1 MKRTILTAVSLLFLF
16 VLPPHLSA
24 GPRSWQQAQKIAER
38 IGCWAKNSVA
48 PMTPGNVFLKMGD
61 KETAVPLKLTNWG
74 DTEVT
79 SISYTFYYTDK
90 QVSEGPFVLNLDQT
104 LKDGETREVKI
115 PIKPGQKL
123 GKEELLFNITQVNGQ
138 YNEASAGYAYL
149 TCCTVNK
156 MPHKRVLVEDYAG
169 MWCWHCPIGL
179 VATDAIARMYPDD
192 VVAVSVHKTDDI
204 SKVVSRGVYEGLI
217 DRYAVT
223 VPAVWVARDNKAA
236 GFDITDAFKIEKSKV
251 TYMNMEVDAE
261 WDENGNNIRVKT
273 QVEPCMLPDE
283 GETFAIG
290 YVMTASGLSDD
301 KWRQESNYAEY
312 SSDSY
317 KDAPEEMKFYADAA
331 NYVEGWSQVKGM
343 VYNHVAIESQG
354 MDNGLEDSK
363 MTDFRADEVKTHS
376 TTFEGVNKY
385 SVIRDRS
392 KIEIAAVL
400 FNTKTGKIENAA
412 RCSVRNHGTTGIR
425 PNLVQEQKKT
435 EGIYDM
441 QGRKVNGKPTP
452 GIYIVNGKKTVIR

>member
-1 MKRTILTAVSLLFLF
+1 MKRTILTAVSLLILF

-90 QVSEGPFVLNLDQT
+90 QVSEGPFVLNLDQP

-123 GKEELLFNITQVNGQ
+123 GKEEVLFNITQVNGQ

-204 SKVVSRGVYEGLI
+204 SKVVSRWVYEGLI

-236 GFDITDAFKIEKSKV
+236 GFDIT
-251 TYMNMEVDAE
+251 
-261 WDENGNNIRVKT
+261 
-273 QVEPCMLPDE
+273 
-283 GETFAIG
+283 
-290 YVMTASGLSDD
+290 
-301 KWRQESNYAEY
+301 
-312 SSDSY
+312 
-317 KDAPEEMKFYADAA
+317 DAA

-425 PNLVQEQKKT
+425 PNLVQEQKKP

>member
-1 MKRTILTAVSLLFLF
+1 MKRTILTAVSLLILF

-24 GPRSWQQAQKIAER
+24 GPQSWQQAQKIAER

-61 KETAVPLKLTNWG
+61 KETVVPLKLTNWG

-90 QVSEGPFVLNLDQT
+90 QVSEGPFVLNFDQP

-204 SKVVSRGVYEGLI
+204 SKVVSRSVYEGLI

-236 GFDITDAFKIEKSKV
+236 GFDIT
-251 TYMNMEVDAE
+251 
-261 WDENGNNIRVKT
+261 
-273 QVEPCMLPDE
+273 
-283 GETFAIG
+283 
-290 YVMTASGLSDD
+290 
-301 KWRQESNYAEY
+301 
-312 SSDSY
+312 
-317 KDAPEEMKFYADAA
+317 DAA

-425 PNLVQEQKKT
+425 PNLVLEQKKQ

>member
-1 MKRTILTAVSLLFLF
+1 MKRTILTAVSLLILF

-24 GPRSWQQAQKIAER
+24 GPQSWQQAQKIAER

-61 KETAVPLKLTNWG
+61 KETVVPLKLTNWG

-90 QVSEGPFVLNLDQT
+90 QVSEGPFVLNFDQP

-204 SKVVSRGVYEGLI
+204 SKVVSRWVYEGLI

-236 GFDITDAFKIEKSKV
+236 GFDIT
-251 TYMNMEVDAE
+251 
-261 WDENGNNIRVKT
+261 
-273 QVEPCMLPDE
+273 
-283 GETFAIG
+283 
-290 YVMTASGLSDD
+290 
-301 KWRQESNYAEY
+301 
-312 SSDSY
+312 
-317 KDAPEEMKFYADAA
+317 DAA

-376 TTFEGVNKY
+376 TTFEGINKY

-392 KIEIAAVL
+392 KIGIAAVL

>member
-1 MKRTILTAVSLLFLF
+1 MKRTILTAVSLLILF

-24 GPRSWQQAQKIAER
+24 GPQSWQQAQKIAER

-61 KETAVPLKLTNWG
+61 KETVVPLKLTNWG

-90 QVSEGPFVLNLDQT
+90 QVSEGPFVLNFDQP

-204 SKVVSRGVYEGLI
+204 SKVVSRRVYEGLI

-223 VPAVWVARDNKAA
+223 VPSVWVARDNKAA
-236 GFDITDAFKIEKSKV
+236 GFDIT
-251 TYMNMEVDAE
+251 
-261 WDENGNNIRVKT
+261 
-273 QVEPCMLPDE
+273 
-283 GETFAIG
+283 
-290 YVMTASGLSDD
+290 
-301 KWRQESNYAEY
+301 
-312 SSDSY
+312 
-317 KDAPEEMKFYADAA
+317 DAA

-425 PNLVQEQKKT
+425 PNLVQEQKKP

-441 QGRKVNGKPTP
+441 QGRKVSGKPTP

>member
-1 MKRTILTAVSLLFLF
+1 MKRTILTAVSLLILF

-24 GPRSWQQAQKIAER
+24 GPQSWQQAQKIAER

-61 KETAVPLKLTNWG
+61 KETVVPLKLTNWG

-90 QVSEGPFVLNLDQT
+90 QVSEGPFVLNFDQP

-169 MWCWHCPIGL
+169 MWCWHCPVGL

-204 SKVVSRGVYEGLI
+204 SKVVSRSVYEGLI

-236 GFDITDAFKIEKSKV
+236 GFDIT
-251 TYMNMEVDAE
+251 
-261 WDENGNNIRVKT
+261 
-273 QVEPCMLPDE
+273 
-283 GETFAIG
+283 
-290 YVMTASGLSDD
+290 
-301 KWRQESNYAEY
+301 
-312 SSDSY
+312 
-317 KDAPEEMKFYADAA
+317 DAA

-425 PNLVQEQKKT
+425 PNLVQEQKKQK
-435 EGIYDM
+435 GIYDM

>member
-1 MKRTILTAVSLLFLF
+1 MKRTILTAVSLLILF

-24 GPRSWQQAQKIAER
+24 GPQSWQQAQKIAER

-61 KETAVPLKLTNWG
+61 KETVVPLKLTNWG

-90 QVSEGPFVLNLDQT
+90 QVSEGPFVLNFDQP
-104 LKDGETREVKI
+104 LKNGETREVKI

-204 SKVVSRGVYEGLI
+204 SKVVSRWVYEGLI

-223 VPAVWVARDNKAA
+223 VPSVWVARDNKAA
-236 GFDITDAFKIEKSKV
+236 GFDIT
-251 TYMNMEVDAE
+251 
-261 WDENGNNIRVKT
+261 
-273 QVEPCMLPDE
+273 
-283 GETFAIG
+283 
-290 YVMTASGLSDD
+290 
-301 KWRQESNYAEY
+301 
-312 SSDSY
+312 
-317 KDAPEEMKFYADAA
+317 DAA

-392 KIEIAAVL
+392 KIAIAAVL

-425 PNLVQEQKKT
+425 PNLVQEQKKQ

>member
-1 MKRTILTAVSLLFLF
+1 
-16 VLPPHLSA
+16 
-24 GPRSWQQAQKIAER
+24 
-38 IGCWAKNSVA
+38 
-48 PMTPGNVFLKMGD
+48 MTPGNVFLKMGD
-61 KETAVPLKLTNWG
+61 KETVVPLKLTNWG

-90 QVSEGPFVLNLDQT
+90 QVSEGPFVLNFDQP
-104 LKDGETREVKI
+104 LKNGETREVKI

-156 MPHKRVLVEDYAG
+156 MPHKWVLVEDYAG

-204 SKVVSRGVYEGLI
+204 SKVVSRRVYEGLI

-223 VPAVWVARDNKAA
+223 VPSVWVARDNKAA
-236 GFDITDAFKIEKSKV
+236 GFDIT
-251 TYMNMEVDAE
+251 
-261 WDENGNNIRVKT
+261 
-273 QVEPCMLPDE
+273 
-283 GETFAIG
+283 
-290 YVMTASGLSDD
+290 
-301 KWRQESNYAEY
+301 
-312 SSDSY
+312 
-317 KDAPEEMKFYADAA
+317 DAA

-343 VYNHVAIESQG
+343 VYNHVAIKSQG

-425 PNLVQEQKKT
+425 PNLVQEQKKP

>member
-1 MKRTILTAVSLLFLF
+1 MKRTILTAVSLLILF

-24 GPRSWQQAQKIAER
+24 GPQSWQQAQKIAER

-48 PMTPGNVFLKMGD
+48 PMTPGNVFLKMGN
-61 KETAVPLKLTNWG
+61 KETVVPLKLTNWG

-90 QVSEGPFVLNLDQT
+90 QVSEGPFVLNFDQP

-156 MPHKRVLVEDYAG
+156 MLHKRVLVEDYAG

-204 SKVVSRGVYEGLI
+204 SKVVSRWVYEGLI

-236 GFDITDAFKIEKSKV
+236 GFDIT
-251 TYMNMEVDAE
+251 
-261 WDENGNNIRVKT
+261 
-273 QVEPCMLPDE
+273 
-283 GETFAIG
+283 
-290 YVMTASGLSDD
+290 
-301 KWRQESNYAEY
+301 
-312 SSDSY
+312 
-317 KDAPEEMKFYADAA
+317 DAA

-376 TTFEGVNKY
+376 TTFEGINKY

-425 PNLVQEQKKT
+425 PNLVQKQKKT

-452 GIYIVNGKKTVIR
+452 GIYIVNGKKMVIR

>member
-1 MKRTILTAVSLLFLF
+1 MKRTILTAVSLLILF

-24 GPRSWQQAQKIAER
+24 GPQSWQQAQKIAER

-61 KETAVPLKLTNWG
+61 KETVVPLKLTNWG

-90 QVSEGPFVLNLDQT
+90 QVSEGPFVLNFDQP

-179 VATDAIARMYPDD
+179 VATDVIARMYPDD

-204 SKVVSRGVYEGLI
+204 SKVVSRWVYEGLI

-236 GFDITDAFKIEKSKV
+236 GFDIT
-251 TYMNMEVDAE
+251 
-261 WDENGNNIRVKT
+261 
-273 QVEPCMLPDE
+273 
-283 GETFAIG
+283 
-290 YVMTASGLSDD
+290 
-301 KWRQESNYAEY
+301 
-312 SSDSY
+312 
-317 KDAPEEMKFYADAA
+317 DAA

-376 TTFEGVNKY
+376 TTFEGVNQY

>member
-1 MKRTILTAVSLLFLF
+1 MKRTILTAVSLLILF

-24 GPRSWQQAQKIAER
+24 GPQSWQQAQKIAER

-61 KETAVPLKLTNWG
+61 KETVVPLKLTNWG

-90 QVSEGPFVLNLDQT
+90 QVSEGPFVLNFDQP

-204 SKVVSRGVYEGLI
+204 SKVVSRWVYEGLI

-236 GFDITDAFKIEKSKV
+236 GFDIT
-251 TYMNMEVDAE
+251 
-261 WDENGNNIRVKT
+261 
-273 QVEPCMLPDE
+273 
-283 GETFAIG
+283 
-290 YVMTASGLSDD
+290 
-301 KWRQESNYAEY
+301 
-312 SSDSY
+312 
-317 KDAPEEMKFYADAA
+317 DAA

-376 TTFEGVNKY
+376 TTFEGVNQY

>member
-1 MKRTILTAVSLLFLF
+1 MKRTILTAVSLLILF

-24 GPRSWQQAQKIAER
+24 GPQSWQQAQKIAER

-61 KETAVPLKLTNWG
+61 KETVVPLKLTNWG

-79 SISYTFYYTDK
+79 SICYTFYYTDK
-90 QVSEGPFVLNLDQT
+90 QVSEGPFVLNFDQP

-204 SKVVSRGVYEGLI
+204 SKVVSRWVYEGLI

-236 GFDITDAFKIEKSKV
+236 GFDIT
-251 TYMNMEVDAE
+251 
-261 WDENGNNIRVKT
+261 
-273 QVEPCMLPDE
+273 
-283 GETFAIG
+283 
-290 YVMTASGLSDD
+290 
-301 KWRQESNYAEY
+301 
-312 SSDSY
+312 
-317 KDAPEEMKFYADAA
+317 DAA

-376 TTFEGVNKY
+376 TTFEGINKY

>member
-1 MKRTILTAVSLLFLF
+1 MKRTILTAVSLLILF
-16 VLPPHLSA
+16 VLPPYLSA
-24 GPRSWQQAQKIAER
+24 GPQSWQQAQKIAER

-61 KETAVPLKLTNWG
+61 KETVVPLKLTNWG

-90 QVSEGPFVLNLDQT
+90 QVSEGPFVLNFDQP

-115 PIKPGQKL
+115 PIKPVQKL

-156 MPHKRVLVEDYAG
+156 MLHKRVLVEDYAG

-204 SKVVSRGVYEGLI
+204 SKVVSRWVYEGLI

-236 GFDITDAFKIEKSKV
+236 GFDIT
-251 TYMNMEVDAE
+251 
-261 WDENGNNIRVKT
+261 
-273 QVEPCMLPDE
+273 
-283 GETFAIG
+283 
-290 YVMTASGLSDD
+290 
-301 KWRQESNYAEY
+301 
-312 SSDSY
+312 
-317 KDAPEEMKFYADAA
+317 DAA

-376 TTFEGVNKY
+376 TTFEGINKY

>member
-1 MKRTILTAVSLLFLF
+1 MKRTILTAVSLLILF

-24 GPRSWQQAQKIAER
+24 GPQSWQQAQKIAER
-38 IGCWAKNSVA
+38 IGCWAKNSVV

-61 KETAVPLKLTNWG
+61 KETVVPLKLTNWG

-90 QVSEGPFVLNLDQT
+90 QVSEGPFVLNFDQP

-115 PIKPGQKL
+115 PIKSGQKL

-204 SKVVSRGVYEGLI
+204 SKVVSRWVYEGLI

-223 VPAVWVARDNKAA
+223 VPSVWVARDNKAA
-236 GFDITDAFKIEKSKV
+236 GFDIT
-251 TYMNMEVDAE
+251 
-261 WDENGNNIRVKT
+261 
-273 QVEPCMLPDE
+273 
-283 GETFAIG
+283 
-290 YVMTASGLSDD
+290 
-301 KWRQESNYAEY
+301 
-312 SSDSY
+312 
-317 KDAPEEMKFYADAA
+317 DAA

>member
-1 MKRTILTAVSLLFLF
+1 MKRTILTAVSLLILF

-24 GPRSWQQAQKIAER
+24 GPQSWQQAQKIAER

-61 KETAVPLKLTNWG
+61 KETVVPLKLTNWG

-90 QVSEGPFVLNLDQT
+90 QVSEGPFVLNFDQP

-204 SKVVSRGVYEGLI
+204 SKVVSRWVYEGLI

-236 GFDITDAFKIEKSKV
+236 GFDIT
-251 TYMNMEVDAE
+251 
-261 WDENGNNIRVKT
+261 
-273 QVEPCMLPDE
+273 
-283 GETFAIG
+283 
-290 YVMTASGLSDD
+290 
-301 KWRQESNYAEY
+301 
-312 SSDSY
+312 
-317 KDAPEEMKFYADAA
+317 DAA

-376 TTFEGVNKY
+376 TTFEGENKY

>member
-1 MKRTILTAVSLLFLF
+1 MKRTILTAVSLLILF

-24 GPRSWQQAQKIAER
+24 GPQSWQQAQKIAER

-61 KETAVPLKLTNWG
+61 KETVVPLKLTNWG

-90 QVSEGPFVLNLDQT
+90 QVSEGPFVLNFDQP
-104 LKDGETREVKI
+104 LKNGETREVKI

-204 SKVVSRGVYEGLI
+204 SKVVSRLVYEGLI

-223 VPAVWVARDNKAA
+223 VPSVWVARDNKAA
-236 GFDITDAFKIEKSKV
+236 GFDIT
-251 TYMNMEVDAE
+251 
-261 WDENGNNIRVKT
+261 
-273 QVEPCMLPDE
+273 
-283 GETFAIG
+283 
-290 YVMTASGLSDD
+290 
-301 KWRQESNYAEY
+301 
-312 SSDSY
+312 
-317 KDAPEEMKFYADAA
+317 DAA

-425 PNLVQEQKKT
+425 SNLVQEQKKT

>member
-1 MKRTILTAVSLLFLF
+1 MKRTILTAVLLLILF

-24 GPRSWQQAQKIAER
+24 GPQSWQQAQKIAER

-61 KETAVPLKLTNWG
+61 KETVVPLKLTNWG

-90 QVSEGPFVLNLDQT
+90 QVSEGPFVLNFDQP

-204 SKVVSRGVYEGLI
+204 SKVVSRLVYEGLI

-223 VPAVWVARDNKAA
+223 VPSVWVARDNKAA
-236 GFDITDAFKIEKSKV
+236 GFDII
-251 TYMNMEVDAE
+251 
-261 WDENGNNIRVKT
+261 
-273 QVEPCMLPDE
+273 
-283 GETFAIG
+283 
-290 YVMTASGLSDD
+290 
-301 KWRQESNYAEY
+301 
-312 SSDSY
+312 
-317 KDAPEEMKFYADAA
+317 DAA

-400 FNTKTGKIENAA
+400 FNAKTGKIENAA

>member
-1 MKRTILTAVSLLFLF
+1 MKRTILTAVSLLILF

-24 GPRSWQQAQKIAER
+24 GPQSWQQAQKIAER

-48 PMTPGNVFLKMGD
+48 PMTPDNVFLKMGD
-61 KETAVPLKLTNWG
+61 KETVVPLKLTNWG

-90 QVSEGPFVLNLDQT
+90 QVSEGPFVLNFDQP

-115 PIKPGQKL
+115 PIKPGPKL

-204 SKVVSRGVYEGLI
+204 SKVVSRSVYEGLI

-236 GFDITDAFKIEKSKV
+236 GFDIT
-251 TYMNMEVDAE
+251 
-261 WDENGNNIRVKT
+261 
-273 QVEPCMLPDE
+273 
-283 GETFAIG
+283 
-290 YVMTASGLSDD
+290 
-301 KWRQESNYAEY
+301 
-312 SSDSY
+312 
-317 KDAPEEMKFYADAA
+317 DAA

-412 RCSVRNHGTTGIR
+412 RCSVRNHDTTGIR
-425 PNLVQEQKKT
+425 PNLVQEQKKP

>member
-1 MKRTILTAVSLLFLF
+1 
-16 VLPPHLSA
+16 
-24 GPRSWQQAQKIAER
+24 
-38 IGCWAKNSVA
+38 
-48 PMTPGNVFLKMGD
+48 MTPGNVFLKMGD
-61 KETAVPLKLTNWG
+61 KETVVPLKLTNWG

-90 QVSEGPFVLNLDQT
+90 QVSEGPFVLNFDQP

-204 SKVVSRGVYEGLI
+204 SKVVSRSVYEGLI

-236 GFDITDAFKIEKSKV
+236 GFDIT
-251 TYMNMEVDAE
+251 
-261 WDENGNNIRVKT
+261 
-273 QVEPCMLPDE
+273 
-283 GETFAIG
+283 
-290 YVMTASGLSDD
+290 
-301 KWRQESNYAEY
+301 
-312 SSDSY
+312 
-317 KDAPEEMKFYADAA
+317 DAA

-425 PNLVQEQKKT
+425 PNLVQEQKKQ

-452 GIYIVNGKKTVIR
+452 GIYIVNGKKMVIR

>member
-1 MKRTILTAVSLLFLF
+1 MKRTILTAVSLLILF

-24 GPRSWQQAQKIAER
+24 GPQSWQQAQKIAER

-61 KETAVPLKLTNWG
+61 KETVVPLKLTNWG

-90 QVSEGPFVLNLDQT
+90 QVSEGPFVLNFYQP

-204 SKVVSRGVYEGLI
+204 SKVVSRWVYEGLI

-223 VPAVWVARDNKAA
+223 VPSVWVARDNKAA
-236 GFDITDAFKIEKSKV
+236 GFDIT
-251 TYMNMEVDAE
+251 
-261 WDENGNNIRVKT
+261 
-273 QVEPCMLPDE
+273 
-283 GETFAIG
+283 
-290 YVMTASGLSDD
+290 
-301 KWRQESNYAEY
+301 
-312 SSDSY
+312 
-317 KDAPEEMKFYADAA
+317 DAA

-425 PNLVQEQKKT
+425 PNLVQEQKKQ

>member
-1 MKRTILTAVSLLFLF
+1 MKRTILTAVSLLILF

-24 GPRSWQQAQKIAER
+24 GPQSWQQAQKIAER

-61 KETAVPLKLTNWG
+61 KETVVPLKLTNWG

-90 QVSEGPFVLNLDQT
+90 QVSEGPFVLHLDQP

-192 VVAVSVHKTDDI
+192 VVAVSVHKADDI
-204 SKVVSRGVYEGLI
+204 SKVVSRWVYEGLI

-236 GFDITDAFKIEKSKV
+236 GFDIT
-251 TYMNMEVDAE
+251 
-261 WDENGNNIRVKT
+261 
-273 QVEPCMLPDE
+273 
-283 GETFAIG
+283 
-290 YVMTASGLSDD
+290 
-301 KWRQESNYAEY
+301 
-312 SSDSY
+312 
-317 KDAPEEMKFYADAA
+317 DAA

-425 PNLVQEQKKT
+425 PNLVQEQKKP

>member
-1 MKRTILTAVSLLFLF
+1 
-16 VLPPHLSA
+16 
-24 GPRSWQQAQKIAER
+24 
-38 IGCWAKNSVA
+38 
-48 PMTPGNVFLKMGD
+48 MTPGNVFLKMGD
-61 KETAVPLKLTNWG
+61 KETVVPLKLTNWG

-90 QVSEGPFVLNLDQT
+90 QVSEGPFVLNFDQP
-104 LKDGETREVKI
+104 LKDRETREVKI
-115 PIKPGQKL
+115 PIKPGLKL

-204 SKVVSRGVYEGLI
+204 SKVVSRWVYEGLI

-236 GFDITDAFKIEKSKV
+236 GFDIT
-251 TYMNMEVDAE
+251 
-261 WDENGNNIRVKT
+261 
-273 QVEPCMLPDE
+273 
-283 GETFAIG
+283 
-290 YVMTASGLSDD
+290 
-301 KWRQESNYAEY
+301 
-312 SSDSY
+312 
-317 KDAPEEMKFYADAA
+317 DAA

>member
-1 MKRTILTAVSLLFLF
+1 MKRTILTAVSLLILF

-24 GPRSWQQAQKIAER
+24 GPQSWQQAQKIAER

-61 KETAVPLKLTNWG
+61 KETVVPLKLTNWG

-90 QVSEGPFVLNLDQT
+90 QVSEGPFVLNFDQP

-123 GKEELLFNITQVNGQ
+123 GKEEVLFNITQVNGQ

-204 SKVVSRGVYEGLI
+204 SKVVSRWVYEGLI

-223 VPAVWVARDNKAA
+223 VPSVWVARDNKAA
-236 GFDITDAFKIEKSKV
+236 GFDIT
-251 TYMNMEVDAE
+251 
-261 WDENGNNIRVKT
+261 
-273 QVEPCMLPDE
+273 
-283 GETFAIG
+283 
-290 YVMTASGLSDD
+290 
-301 KWRQESNYAEY
+301 
-312 SSDSY
+312 
-317 KDAPEEMKFYADAA
+317 DAA

>member
-1 MKRTILTAVSLLFLF
+1 MKRTILTAVSLLILF

-24 GPRSWQQAQKIAER
+24 GPQSWQQAQKIAER

-61 KETAVPLKLTNWG
+61 KETVVPLKLTNWG

-90 QVSEGPFVLNLDQT
+90 QVSEGPFVLNFDQP

-204 SKVVSRGVYEGLI
+204 SKVVSRLVYEGLI

-223 VPAVWVARDNKAA
+223 VPSVWVARDNKAA
-236 GFDITDAFKIEKSKV
+236 GFDIT
-251 TYMNMEVDAE
+251 
-261 WDENGNNIRVKT
+261 
-273 QVEPCMLPDE
+273 
-283 GETFAIG
+283 
-290 YVMTASGLSDD
+290 
-301 KWRQESNYAEY
+301 
-312 SSDSY
+312 
-317 KDAPEEMKFYADAA
+317 DAA

-376 TTFEGVNKY
+376 TTFEGVNQY

>member
-1 MKRTILTAVSLLFLF
+1 MKRTILTAVSLLILF

-24 GPRSWQQAQKIAER
+24 GPQSWQQAQKIAER

-61 KETAVPLKLTNWG
+61 KETVVPLKLTNWG

-90 QVSEGPFVLNLDQT
+90 QVSEGPFVLNFDQP

-204 SKVVSRGVYEGLI
+204 SKVVSRWVYEGLI

-236 GFDITDAFKIEKSKV
+236 GFDIT
-251 TYMNMEVDAE
+251 
-261 WDENGNNIRVKT
+261 
-273 QVEPCMLPDE
+273 
-283 GETFAIG
+283 
-290 YVMTASGLSDD
+290 
-301 KWRQESNYAEY
+301 
-312 SSDSY
+312 
-317 KDAPEEMKFYADAA
+317 DAA

-376 TTFEGVNKY
+376 TTFEGVNQY

-425 PNLVQEQKKT
+425 PNLVQEQKKP

>member
-1 MKRTILTAVSLLFLF
+1 MKRTILTAVSLLILF
-16 VLPPHLSA
+16 VLPHHLSA

-90 QVSEGPFVLNLDQT
+90 QVSEGPFVLHLDQP

-204 SKVVSRGVYEGLI
+204 SKVVSRWVYEGLI

-236 GFDITDAFKIEKSKV
+236 GFDIT
-251 TYMNMEVDAE
+251 
-261 WDENGNNIRVKT
+261 
-273 QVEPCMLPDE
+273 
-283 GETFAIG
+283 
-290 YVMTASGLSDD
+290 
-301 KWRQESNYAEY
+301 
-312 SSDSY
+312 
-317 KDAPEEMKFYADAA
+317 DAA

-425 PNLVQEQKKT
+425 PNLVQEQKKP

>member
-1 MKRTILTAVSLLFLF
+1 MKRTILTAVSLLILF

-24 GPRSWQQAQKIAER
+24 GPQSWQQAQKIAER

-61 KETAVPLKLTNWG
+61 KETVVPLKLTNWG

-90 QVSEGPFVLNLDQT
+90 QVSEGPFVLNFDQP

-204 SKVVSRGVYEGLI
+204 SKVVSRWVYEGLI

-223 VPAVWVARDNKAA
+223 FPSVWVARDNKAA
-236 GFDITDAFKIEKSKV
+236 GFDIT
-251 TYMNMEVDAE
+251 
-261 WDENGNNIRVKT
+261 
-273 QVEPCMLPDE
+273 
-283 GETFAIG
+283 
-290 YVMTASGLSDD
+290 
-301 KWRQESNYAEY
+301 
-312 SSDSY
+312 
-317 KDAPEEMKFYADAA
+317 DAA

-425 PNLVQEQKKT
+425 PNLVQEQKKP

>member
-1 MKRTILTAVSLLFLF
+1 MKRTILTAVSLLILF

-24 GPRSWQQAQKIAER
+24 GPQSWQQAQKIAER

-61 KETAVPLKLTNWG
+61 KETVVPLKLTNWG

-90 QVSEGPFVLNLDQT
+90 QVSEGPFVLNFDQP
-104 LKDGETREVKI
+104 LKNGETREVKI

-138 YNEASAGYAYL
+138 NNEASAGYAYL

-204 SKVVSRGVYEGLI
+204 SKVVSRRVYEGLI

-223 VPAVWVARDNKAA
+223 VPSVWVARDNKAA
-236 GFDITDAFKIEKSKV
+236 GFDIT
-251 TYMNMEVDAE
+251 
-261 WDENGNNIRVKT
+261 
-273 QVEPCMLPDE
+273 
-283 GETFAIG
+283 
-290 YVMTASGLSDD
+290 
-301 KWRQESNYAEY
+301 
-312 SSDSY
+312 
-317 KDAPEEMKFYADAA
+317 DAA

-425 PNLVQEQKKT
+425 PNLVQEQKKP

>member
-1 MKRTILTAVSLLFLF
+1 MKRTILTAVSLLILF
-16 VLPPHLSA
+16 VLPHHLSA

-90 QVSEGPFVLNLDQT
+90 QVSEGPFVLNLDQP

-123 GKEELLFNITQVNGQ
+123 GKEEVLFNITQVNGQ

-204 SKVVSRGVYEGLI
+204 SKVVSRWVYEGLI

-236 GFDITDAFKIEKSKV
+236 GFDIT
-251 TYMNMEVDAE
+251 
-261 WDENGNNIRVKT
+261 
-273 QVEPCMLPDE
+273 
-283 GETFAIG
+283 
-290 YVMTASGLSDD
+290 
-301 KWRQESNYAEY
+301 
-312 SSDSY
+312 
-317 KDAPEEMKFYADAA
+317 DAA

-425 PNLVQEQKKT
+425 PNLVQEQKKP

-441 QGRKVNGKPTP
+441 QGRKVNGKPTL

>member
-1 MKRTILTAVSLLFLF
+1 MKRTILTAVSLLILF

-24 GPRSWQQAQKIAER
+24 GPQSWQQAQKIAER

-61 KETAVPLKLTNWG
+61 KETVVPLKLTNWG

-90 QVSEGPFVLNLDQT
+90 QVSEGPFVLNFDQP

-138 YNEASAGYAYL
+138 NNEASAGYAYL

-204 SKVVSRGVYEGLI
+204 SKVVSRWVYEGLI

-223 VPAVWVARDNKAA
+223 VPSVWVARDNKAA
-236 GFDITDAFKIEKSKV
+236 GFDIT
-251 TYMNMEVDAE
+251 
-261 WDENGNNIRVKT
+261 
-273 QVEPCMLPDE
+273 
-283 GETFAIG
+283 
-290 YVMTASGLSDD
+290 
-301 KWRQESNYAEY
+301 
-312 SSDSY
+312 
-317 KDAPEEMKFYADAA
+317 DAA

-425 PNLVQEQKKT
+425 PNLVQKQKKT

-452 GIYIVNGKKTVIR
+452 GIYIVNGKKMVIR

>member
-1 MKRTILTAVSLLFLF
+1 MKRTILTAVSLLILF

-24 GPRSWQQAQKIAER
+24 GPQSWQQAQKIAER

-61 KETAVPLKLTNWG
+61 KETVVPLKLTNWG

-90 QVSEGPFVLNLDQT
+90 QVSEGPFVLNFDQP

-204 SKVVSRGVYEGLI
+204 SKVVSRSVYEGLI

-236 GFDITDAFKIEKSKV
+236 GFDIT
-251 TYMNMEVDAE
+251 
-261 WDENGNNIRVKT
+261 
-273 QVEPCMLPDE
+273 
-283 GETFAIG
+283 
-290 YVMTASGLSDD
+290 
-301 KWRQESNYAEY
+301 
-312 SSDSY
+312 
-317 KDAPEEMKFYADAA
+317 DAA

-425 PNLVQEQKKT
+425 PNLVQEQKKQ

>member
-1 MKRTILTAVSLLFLF
+1 MKRTILTAVSLLILF

-24 GPRSWQQAQKIAER
+24 GPQSWQQAQKIAER

-61 KETAVPLKLTNWG
+61 KETVVPLKLTNWG

-90 QVSEGPFVLNLDQT
+90 QVSEGPFVLNFDQP

-204 SKVVSRGVYEGLI
+204 SKVVSRWVYEGLI

-236 GFDITDAFKIEKSKV
+236 GFDITDA
-251 TYMNMEVDAE
+251 
-261 WDENGNNIRVKT
+261 
-273 QVEPCMLPDE
+273 
-283 GETFAIG
+283 
-290 YVMTASGLSDD
+290 
-301 KWRQESNYAEY
+301 
-312 SSDSY
+312 
-317 KDAPEEMKFYADAA
+317 A
-331 NYVEGWSQVKGM
+331 NYVEGWAQVKGM

-354 MDNGLEDSK
+354 MDNGLEHSK

-425 PNLVQEQKKT
+425 PNLVQEQKKP

>member
-1 MKRTILTAVSLLFLF
+1 MKRTILTAVSLLILF

-24 GPRSWQQAQKIAER
+24 GPQSWQQAQKIAER

-61 KETAVPLKLTNWG
+61 KETVVPLKLTNWG

-90 QVSEGPFVLNLDQT
+90 QVSEGPFVLNFDQP

-204 SKVVSRGVYEGLI
+204 SKVVSRWVYEGLI

-236 GFDITDAFKIEKSKV
+236 GFDIT
-251 TYMNMEVDAE
+251 
-261 WDENGNNIRVKT
+261 
-273 QVEPCMLPDE
+273 
-283 GETFAIG
+283 
-290 YVMTASGLSDD
+290 
-301 KWRQESNYAEY
+301 
-312 SSDSY
+312 
-317 KDAPEEMKFYADAA
+317 DAA

-363 MTDFRADEVKTHS
+363 MTGFRADEVKTHS

>member
-1 MKRTILTAVSLLFLF
+1 MKRTILTAVSLLILF

-24 GPRSWQQAQKIAER
+24 GPQSWQQAQKIAER

-61 KETAVPLKLTNWG
+61 KETVVPLKLTNWG

-90 QVSEGPFVLNLDQT
+90 QVSEGPFVLNFDQP
-104 LKDGETREVKI
+104 LKDGETREVKN

-204 SKVVSRGVYEGLI
+204 SKVVSRWVYEGLI

-223 VPAVWVARDNKAA
+223 VPSVWVARDNKAA
-236 GFDITDAFKIEKSKV
+236 GFDIT
-251 TYMNMEVDAE
+251 
-261 WDENGNNIRVKT
+261 
-273 QVEPCMLPDE
+273 
-283 GETFAIG
+283 
-290 YVMTASGLSDD
+290 
-301 KWRQESNYAEY
+301 
-312 SSDSY
+312 
-317 KDAPEEMKFYADAA
+317 DAA

-425 PNLVQEQKKT
+425 PNLVQKQKKP

>member
-1 MKRTILTAVSLLFLF
+1 MKRTILTAVSLLILF

-24 GPRSWQQAQKIAER
+24 GPQSWQQAQKIAER

-61 KETAVPLKLTNWG
+61 KETVVPLKLTNWG

-90 QVSEGPFVLNLDQT
+90 QVSEGPFVLNFDQP

-123 GKEELLFNITQVNGQ
+123 GKEELLFNIPQVNGQ

-204 SKVVSRGVYEGLI
+204 SKVVSRWVYEGLI

-236 GFDITDAFKIEKSKV
+236 GFDIT
-251 TYMNMEVDAE
+251 
-261 WDENGNNIRVKT
+261 
-273 QVEPCMLPDE
+273 
-283 GETFAIG
+283 
-290 YVMTASGLSDD
+290 
-301 KWRQESNYAEY
+301 
-312 SSDSY
+312 
-317 KDAPEEMKFYADAA
+317 DAA

-425 PNLVQEQKKT
+425 SNLVQEQKKQ

>member
-1 MKRTILTAVSLLFLF
+1 MKRTILTAVSLLILF

-24 GPRSWQQAQKIAER
+24 GPQSWKQAQKIAER

-90 QVSEGPFVLNLDQT
+90 QVSEGPFVLNLDQP

-204 SKVVSRGVYEGLI
+204 SKVVSRLVYEGLI

-236 GFDITDAFKIEKSKV
+236 GFDIT
-251 TYMNMEVDAE
+251 
-261 WDENGNNIRVKT
+261 
-273 QVEPCMLPDE
+273 
-283 GETFAIG
+283 
-290 YVMTASGLSDD
+290 
-301 KWRQESNYAEY
+301 
-312 SSDSY
+312 
-317 KDAPEEMKFYADAA
+317 DAA

-425 PNLVQEQKKT
+425 PNLVQEQKKQ

>member
-1 MKRTILTAVSLLFLF
+1 MKRTILTAVSLLILF

-24 GPRSWQQAQKIAER
+24 GPQSWQQAQKIAER

-61 KETAVPLKLTNWG
+61 KETVVPLKLTNWG
-74 DTEVT
+74 DIEVT

-90 QVSEGPFVLNLDQT
+90 QVSEGPFVLNFDQP

-204 SKVVSRGVYEGLI
+204 SKVVSRWVYEGLI

-223 VPAVWVARDNKAA
+223 VPSVWVARDNKAA
-236 GFDITDAFKIEKSKV
+236 GFDIT
-251 TYMNMEVDAE
+251 
-261 WDENGNNIRVKT
+261 
-273 QVEPCMLPDE
+273 
-283 GETFAIG
+283 
-290 YVMTASGLSDD
+290 
-301 KWRQESNYAEY
+301 
-312 SSDSY
+312 
-317 KDAPEEMKFYADAA
+317 DAA

-425 PNLVQEQKKT
+425 PNLVQEQKKQ

>member
-1 MKRTILTAVSLLFLF
+1 MKRTILTAVSLLILF

-24 GPRSWQQAQKIAER
+24 GPQSWQQTQKIAER

-61 KETAVPLKLTNWG
+61 KETVVPLKLTNWG

-90 QVSEGPFVLNLDQT
+90 QVSEGPFVLHLDQP

-123 GKEELLFNITQVNGQ
+123 GKEEVLFNITQVNGQ

-236 GFDITDAFKIEKSKV
+236 GFDIT
-251 TYMNMEVDAE
+251 
-261 WDENGNNIRVKT
+261 
-273 QVEPCMLPDE
+273 
-283 GETFAIG
+283 
-290 YVMTASGLSDD
+290 
-301 KWRQESNYAEY
+301 
-312 SSDSY
+312 
-317 KDAPEEMKFYADAA
+317 DAA

>member
-1 MKRTILTAVSLLFLF
+1 MKRTILTAVSLLILF

-24 GPRSWQQAQKIAER
+24 GPQSWQQAQKIAER

-61 KETAVPLKLTNWG
+61 KETVVPLKLTNWG

-90 QVSEGPFVLNLDQT
+90 QVSEGPFVLNFDQP
-104 LKDGETREVKI
+104 LKNGETREVKI

-123 GKEELLFNITQVNGQ
+123 GKEELLFNIPQVNGQ

-204 SKVVSRGVYEGLI
+204 SKVVSRLVYEGLI

-223 VPAVWVARDNKAA
+223 VPSVWVARDNKAA
-236 GFDITDAFKIEKSKV
+236 GFDIT
-251 TYMNMEVDAE
+251 
-261 WDENGNNIRVKT
+261 
-273 QVEPCMLPDE
+273 
-283 GETFAIG
+283 
-290 YVMTASGLSDD
+290 
-301 KWRQESNYAEY
+301 
-312 SSDSY
+312 
-317 KDAPEEMKFYADAA
+317 DAA

-425 PNLVQEQKKT
+425 SNLVQEQKKQ

>member
-1 MKRTILTAVSLLFLF
+1 MKRTILTAVSLLILF
-16 VLPPHLSA
+16 VLPPYLSA
-24 GPRSWQQAQKIAER
+24 GPQSWQQAQKIAER

-61 KETAVPLKLTNWG
+61 KETVVPLKLTNWG

-90 QVSEGPFVLNLDQT
+90 QVSEGPFVLNFDQP

-156 MPHKRVLVEDYAG
+156 MLHKRVLVEDYAG

-204 SKVVSRGVYEGLI
+204 SKVVSRWVYEGLI

-236 GFDITDAFKIEKSKV
+236 GFDIT
-251 TYMNMEVDAE
+251 
-261 WDENGNNIRVKT
+261 
-273 QVEPCMLPDE
+273 
-283 GETFAIG
+283 
-290 YVMTASGLSDD
+290 
-301 KWRQESNYAEY
+301 
-312 SSDSY
+312 
-317 KDAPEEMKFYADAA
+317 DAA

-376 TTFEGVNKY
+376 TTFEGINKY

>member
-1 MKRTILTAVSLLFLF
+1 MKRTILTAVSLLILF

-24 GPRSWQQAQKIAER
+24 GPQSWQQAQKIVER

-61 KETAVPLKLTNWG
+61 KETVVPLKLTNWG

-90 QVSEGPFVLNLDQT
+90 QVSEGPFVLNFDQP

-204 SKVVSRGVYEGLI
+204 SKVVSRSVYEGLI

-223 VPAVWVARDNKAA
+223 VPSVWVARDNKAA
-236 GFDITDAFKIEKSKV
+236 GFDIT
-251 TYMNMEVDAE
+251 
-261 WDENGNNIRVKT
+261 
-273 QVEPCMLPDE
+273 
-283 GETFAIG
+283 
-290 YVMTASGLSDD
+290 
-301 KWRQESNYAEY
+301 
-312 SSDSY
+312 
-317 KDAPEEMKFYADAA
+317 DAA

-425 PNLVQEQKKT
+425 PNLVQEQKKP